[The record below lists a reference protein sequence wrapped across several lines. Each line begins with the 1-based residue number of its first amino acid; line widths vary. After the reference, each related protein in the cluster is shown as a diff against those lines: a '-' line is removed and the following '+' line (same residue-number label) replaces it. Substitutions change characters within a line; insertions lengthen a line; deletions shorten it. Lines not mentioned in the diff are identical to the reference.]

1 MEDDKCKELPRLPFR
16 LMDRTA
22 SPHALEKGNT
32 PDAAGEPKLRR
43 GHAVLVIESHP
54 NVIEMQDFYDRD
66 S

>member
-1 MEDDKCKELPRLPFR
+1 MRGTPPSALQIDGQNRIP
-16 LMDRTA
+16 
-22 SPHALEKGNT
+22 PHALEKGNT

-54 NVIEMQDFYDRD
+54 TVIEMQDFYDRD